1 MILILEPF
9 QLIDAGLAK
18 IVIPLSFSS
27 SQLTDAPIKITD
39 SNKQYKKR
47 IYKLKYKKHSLQSFA
62 VEMEADGGIPIKRL
76 VNGFSVIPNIS
87 SILNT
92 DCFCEKF
99 DVDQI
104 YLSK

>member
-1 MILILEPF
+1 
-9 QLIDAGLAK
+9 
-18 IVIPLSFSS
+18 
-27 SQLTDAPIKITD
+27 
-39 SNKQYKKR
+39 
-47 IYKLKYKKHSLQSFA
+47 
-62 VEMEADGGIPIKRL
+62 MEADGGIPIKWL

>member
-1 MILILEPF
+1 
-9 QLIDAGLAK
+9 
-18 IVIPLSFSS
+18 
-27 SQLTDAPIKITD
+27 
-39 SNKQYKKR
+39 
-47 IYKLKYKKHSLQSFA
+47 
-62 VEMEADGGIPIKRL
+62 MEADGGIPIKRL

-92 DCFCEKF
+92 DCSCEKF